1 MTNTPQYRK
10 IRSTMMLNG
19 VTNQQIA
26 AQENVTESYVTFVIT
41 GRRVGRRI
49 RRAIASACGVS
60 VTYLWPDDESELPQA
75 A

>member
-1 MTNTPQYRK
+1 MTSTPQYRK
-10 IRSTMMLNG
+10 IRSTMMLHG

-49 RRAIASACGVS
+49 RRAIAQACGVAVS
-60 VTYLWPDDESELPQA
+60 ELWPDDEPGLQCA